1 MGVLGGSA
9 AASRECK
16 LDITRGGS
24 HSMGLLPSLG
34 TLKYTAEPCSVGA
47 LPAGTLFTIS
57 DFLRCNERV

>member
-16 LDITRGGS
+16 LDITRRGS

-34 TLKYTAEPCSVGA
+34 TLKLYG
-47 LPAGTLFTIS
+47 GTVFRRRAARRNFVHYL
-57 DFLRCNERV
+57 